1 MNRKLWIIG
10 DSFAGVYDNAWV
22 KTISDKF
29 DGNYQVSSYGSRDV
43 QTIVDIFLRNLK
55 NIKENDLV
63 ILTLPTLRRV
73 RLPLQTGLMDVEY
86 SNEYCH
92 NVDKRK
98 YLDYF
103 VGHGQYTL
111 ENPEHILEQPLTGIS
126 DKDLL
131 DENFKFNLNLLTIIN
146 SSDAVKNSFQE
157 MFKSFKS
164 YFPFEIII
172 WSWTNEWDIPEI
184 LTRAKIEEILGF
196 WESHHILFNESDG
209 ELGIKDDFHWS
220 KKMNDAF
227 AKHIIKSYPQYF
239 DYESKTF

>member
-29 DGNYQVSSYGSRDV
+29 DGNYQVSYYGSRDV

-73 RLPLQTGLMDVEY
+73 RLPLQTGLMDVEL

-92 NVDKRK
+92 TVDKRN

-103 VGHGQYTL
+103 VGFGQYTL
-111 ENPEHILEQPLTGIS
+111 NNPEHILEQPLTGIS

-164 YFPFEIII
+164 YFPFKIII
-172 WSWTNEWDIPEI
+172 WSWTNEWDIPEV

-196 WESHHILFNESDG
+196 WESHHSLFNESDG
-209 ELGIKDDFHWS
+209 ELGKKDDFHWS

-227 AKHIIKSYPQYF
+227 ANYLIVKYPQYF
-239 DYESKTF
+239 KL

>member
-10 DSFAGVYDNAWV
+10 DSFAGTYDDAWV
-22 KTISDKF
+22 KTISGKF
-29 DGNYQVSSYGSRDV
+29 DGNYQVSSYGSRDI

-63 ILTLPTLRRV
+63 ILTLPTLRRG
-73 RLPLQTGLMDVEY
+73 RLPLENPTIDVEL
-86 SNEYCH
+86 SNEYI
-92 NVDKRK
+92 NVVDKQK

-103 VGHGQYTL
+103 VGLGQYTPS
-111 ENPEHILEQPLTGIS
+111 NPQHILEQPLTGVS

-131 DENFKFNLNLLTIIN
+131 SEDFKFNYNLLAIVH
-146 SSDAVKNSFQE
+146 SSNAAKNNFQE

-172 WSWTNEWDIPEI
+172 WSWTNEWDIPEV

-196 WESHHILFNESDG
+196 WESHHSLFNESDG
-209 ELGIKDDFHWS
+209 ELGKKDDFHWS

-227 AKHIIKSYPQYF
+227 AEYIIKSYPQYF